1 MTNSQGSYK
10 KALLTDLY
18 QLTMNAVYLDNQ
30 KTDEIAIFEMFVRTL
45 PQDWGYFIA
54 AGIDNA
60 IDYVCQLRFTEEE
73 ISYLNDL
80 EMFKPEY
87 LEYLDHFRFDGD
99 IHTLKEGTPFTAG
112 TPIVRVEAKRPQ
124 AQLIETIILNVVN
137 FQTLIASKA
146 SRIVNAAGEASVID
160 FGLRR
165 AHGMDAGIKGARASY
180 LAGVSATSN
189 VEAARIYGIPP
200 SGTMA
205 HSFVMGF
212 RNEVKAFRAYANT
225 FPDKSVFVIDTYD
238 TLNGARRAAKVAK
251 EMESRGHRLRGV
263 RLDSGN
269 MGSLSRKVRGILD
282 SKSLSYVDIVLSSD
296 LNEYKIEKFTM
307 DGVPVDSY
315 GVGTEMITAKPVAAL
330 SGVYKLVDD
339 NFGPR
344 IKLSDGKRTYPG
356 RKQVY
361 RVEGNDGRYLYDIL
375 ELEDEY
381 VEGFPLLELAVLSGK
396 RIRDAVPLKDM
407 RDYCLDCVSRLP
419 METKKLRPTKPYQ
432 QRVGPKLL
440 ELTDKL
446 IVRYSTEGE

>member
-1 MTNSQGSYK
+1 
-10 KALLTDLY
+10 
-18 QLTMNAVYLDNQ
+18 
-30 KTDEIAIFEMFVRTL
+30 MFVRTL

-339 NFGPR
+339 N
-344 IKLSDGKRTYPG
+344 L
-356 RKQVY
+356 VY

-440 ELTDKL
+440 ELTDEL